1 MKRRDFGKLA
11 LLGAS
16 GSVLSCT
23 GPQLL
28 SKGSTQHTQQKVLA
42 SRLKKGDTIGLVAP
56 GSPFSPEVF
65 EKAVRQLTE
74 LGFKI
79 KFADNLQSEYGY
91 VAGKDEER
99 IADLHQMFADSE
111 VQGIWCIRGGYG
123 TTRLLPHLDYD
134 LIRANPKLLIGYS
147 DITAL
152 LNAIYQRTRL
162 PGLHGPVAASTMTE
176 YTSAKLRQIV
186 FESKDE
192 ISIDPYKSEREEEA
206 YVPEVIIPGSCE
218 GELIG
223 GNISLLAAMAG
234 TDFGIDAT
242 GKLLFMEDVG
252 EKPYRLDRMLTQ
264 LRQSA
269 NLDKAAGIII
279 GVCIDCEA
287 DEGDFSLTMKEMF
300 RDRLGDLGIPVYYGF
315 SFGHIDNMCTIPI
328 GINAHFDTQNARLK
342 LKERVLT

>member
-16 GSVLSCT
+16 AGMLSCVT
-23 GPQLL
+23 AGKATQDQYRGSPQ
-28 SKGSTQHTQQKVLA
+28 KIKA
-42 SRLKKGDTIGLVAP
+42 AALKKGDTIGLVAP
-56 GSPFSPEVF
+56 GSPFSPAVF

-74 LGFKI
+74 MGFQI
-79 KFADNLQSEYGY
+79 KFADNLHSEYGY
-91 VAGKDEER
+91 VAGRDTER
-99 IADLHQMFADSE
+99 LADLHQMFADLG
-111 VQGIWCIRGGYG
+111 VQAIWCIRGGYG
-123 TTRLLPHLDYD
+123 TTRLLPRLDFE
-134 LIRANPKLLIGYS
+134 LIRKNPKLLIGYS

-152 LNAIYQRTRL
+152 LNAIYQRTGL
-162 PGLHGPVAASTMTE
+162 VGLHGPVAASTMTE
-176 YTSAKLRQIV
+176 YTSAKLREIIFEPKDEIYIDR
-186 FESKDE
+186 FESKNEDTAFE
-192 ISIDPYKSEREEEA
+192 PVVI
-206 YVPEVIIPGSCE
+206 VPGICE

-242 GKLLFMEDVG
+242 GKLLFLEDVG

-279 GVCIDCEA
+279 GVCNDCEA
-287 DEGDFSLTMKEMF
+287 NEGNFSLTMKEMF

-315 SFGHIDNMCTIPI
+315 SFGHIDNMCSLPI
-328 GINAHFDTQNARLK
+328 GIKAHFNTNSGRLI
-342 LKERVLT
+342 LKEKVVV